1 MAGLIERTRRAL
13 EAAQEATPQRPGRGL
28 DGLKRELEERAWRFL
43 EALTLAN
50 TEATPR
56 YVSRFFLAQ
65 LFSVSPQ
72 AAAVLLRCAAEQPKG
87 TPWGSFA
94 DAVAVDGT

>member
-1 MAGLIERTRRAL
+1 MGLIERTRRAL
-13 EAAQEATPQRPGRGL
+13 EVAQEDTPRWPGRGL
-28 DGLKRELEERAWRFL
+28 DGLKREREERAWRFL

-50 TEATPR
+50 TEAMPR
-56 YVSRFFLAQ
+56 YVSRFFVAQ

-72 AAAVLLRCAAEQPKG
+72 AAAVLLRCAAGQPKG

-94 DAVAVDGT
+94 DARVVDGT